1 MTIAPVDDPR
11 PRARNRRGT
20 GTVEEQMVGA
30 INEGLSGL
38 VATMLKGFD
47 TVLQSTN
54 AAMKEHAEAK
64 RDLQQT
70 LDMVIRAKADAVALS
85 GGMGGMAP
93 PGARG
98 PVAVAVQELD
108 EAREI
113 RRRAAQPTDENYKR
127 QARDPATG
135 RFVKRQA
142 AAEEVQG
149 QREDRFDE
157 ADKRVD
163 EAAKRR
169 DEEQRQRQ
177 EQLDR
182 HDAERQQRVSPAST
196 GRRPRLDYEVDFT
209 GGFRGLEQQTRQG
222 IRESVYRAAAARAEP
237 YVHAEGLSSDLAT
250 RQVQRIREDVQM
262 DPTTGQYHDAEG
274 NVVPAN
280 EAAQAIGSQSS
291 FARKAMT
298 AQLGVRALDA
308 WRGGG
313 MGIGRSLASALPSGV
328 LKAAGGVGV
337 AVSAANQ
344 VWQGVQNQYEQN
356 RQYQEV
362 YGGGNLNQIDDRF
375 DRWINKNIRGRF
387 SFLGG
392 GNYDAL
398 FGQAMEQGLRGDDRG
413 EYINEGAQIMG
424 QGVGAEQTGRIMGI
438 AVETGQALSGLSDA
452 IRSVNDAA
460 KDAGINARRARDI
473 FVQNYQ
479 ASSDIMFGGAG
490 SQRMATAVTQAQVG
504 MARQY
509 QDVNLMGSYSGD
521 AMRGRLLAGRAG
533 MPYTEWIGA
542 TLDNPTLGMVAS
554 EEQIQEQLGM
564 LRSEKP
570 GEERRI
576 PDVVREYMA
585 SIGGAAQFNAQVDQP
600 ALARAIM
607 DAGFS
612 PEQVAMFLQGN
623 GVQVNDVRDAP
634 GIAAMY
640 FTNMTAGQIAQRT
653 DEEMMAEVAPG
664 EEFANS
670 FEAGE
675 YYGAGTNQ
683 PDDLK
688 RSYLLGISGQG
699 QDEDDNRAVEEAAA
713 GASRNLITERFLEQQ
728 EDLEL
733 DTDTRL
739 LINARDEQTGELTRR
754 IVNLDWALEHTP
766 DQIATAT
773 IMGGANEDYTN
784 MTVEEALGLPSG
796 TAAQYTNPSVPTLDQ
811 EARENEEIQSMQ
823 EWNAQLE
830 TEADAAAASG
840 ETQTALML
848 DLTPLARQLLQPVS
862 SSAPYFVGSSGTGG
876 NIVDYATMQ
885 E

>member
-1 MTIAPVDDPR
+1 
-11 PRARNRRGT
+11 
-20 GTVEEQMVGA
+20 MVGA

-163 EAAKRR
+163 DAAKRR

-196 GRRPRLDYEVDFT
+196 GRRLRLDYDVDFT

-250 RQVQRIREDVQM
+250 RQVQRLRQDVQM

-424 QGVGAEQTGRIMGI
+424 QGVGAEQTGQILGI
-438 AVETGQALSGLSDA
+438 ATETGQALSGLSDA

-564 LRSEKP
+564 LVSEKP
-570 GEERRI
+570 GEERKI

-585 SIGGAAQFNAQVDQP
+585 SIGGAAQFNAQIDQP
-600 ALARAIM
+600 ALARAII

-653 DEEMMAEVAPG
+653 DEEIMAEVAPG
-664 EEFANS
+664 QTFADAWS
-670 FEAGE
+670 VDE
-675 YYGAGTNQ
+675 YMNTASGGS

-688 RSYLLGISGQG
+688 QSYVLGISGQG
-699 QDEDDNRAVEEAAA
+699 QNEDDNRDIGEAGA

-728 EDLEL
+728 EELEL

-739 LINARDEQTGELTRR
+739 LINARDSHGTPTRR
-754 IVNLDWALEHTP
+754 IVNLDWALEHAP

-773 IMGGANEDYTN
+773 IMGNANEDYIN

-796 TAAQYTNPSVPTLDQ
+796 TAAQYEDPHVPQLGR
-811 EARENEEIQSMQ
+811 EARENEEIQSMA

-830 TEADAAAASG
+830 EEADAAAASG
-840 ETQTALML
+840 QTQTQLML
-848 DLTPLARQLLQPVS
+848 DLTPLARQLLQPTTA
-862 SSAPYFVGSSGTGG
+862 SAPYFVGSSSGT
-876 NIVDYATMQ
+876 NIVDYAMPMQ